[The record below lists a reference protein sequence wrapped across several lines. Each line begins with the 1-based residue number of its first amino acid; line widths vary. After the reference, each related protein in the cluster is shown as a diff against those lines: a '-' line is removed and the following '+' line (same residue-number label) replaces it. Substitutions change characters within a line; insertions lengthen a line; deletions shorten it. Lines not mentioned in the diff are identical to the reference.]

1 MKPFRWSALPLLSF
15 FLATSLI
22 AQQPPAPTQQAA
34 PIERPQQYPQDQQP
48 VPPLMQHDP
57 AETAIIRANAR
68 AVVLDVVVTDAKGH
82 VVHGLQQS
90 DFRLVEDGQPQ
101 TLNSFHEHTFTA
113 TGAAQPPK
121 LPPNGFTNFVPA
133 GSSDAYTVILIDA
146 VNNTPQVQS
155 YIRSQLI
162 DFMKTIPAGNPVAI
176 FQLDSTG
183 MRLIQGFSSD
193 PAVLLEAA
201 QSKRDSI
208 ALPLIPIGE
217 RGYVAHQFRQDSLN
231 HGLQSMGRYLAGFP
245 GRKNLIWFSGSIPRT
260 YWGGD
265 LGSPFPDAED
275 FASEIADATDALTLS
290 RVAVYPIDARGL
302 ETDPAFSAANGRMPS
317 IKSSANF
324 ATRRFFDHSD
334 IEDVA
339 DRTGGKAFY
348 NTNGLKQAM
357 AEVLESGSNFYTIA
371 YTPTNKKWNGSY
383 RNIKIEMSQA
393 GLHLEYRRGYFAYN
407 ETPQQIRRVAALRR
421 IAASQQTKAP
431 TPTNFKPAQIGP
443 NGNFVDSMQL
453 GAVPP
458 TEIIFTASLSPGTAV
473 RKIDK
478 ATPPAPAKDL
488 RADLLKKPLRDYSIL
503 FAINPNS
510 LHFTATP
517 DGIHHAEFNFV
528 TVVYD
533 DQGVEVNSAATT
545 ITFNLKSATYDQV
558 MHRVLATK
566 QVLSIPAKGNYFF
579 RFGVHDTLGDKIGA
593 MEVPVDDVKLGIAGP
608 GQTLTP

>member
-1 MKPFRWSALPLLSF
+1 MKPVLRYALPLIGL
-15 FLATSLI
+15 FLGTSLI
-22 AQQPPAPTQQAA
+22 AQQPPAPAEQHPA
-34 PIERPQQYPQDQQP
+34 PIERSPQDQKP
-48 VPPLMQHDP
+48 VPPLLQHDP
-57 AETAIIRANAR
+57 AETAVITANAR

-82 VVHGLQQS
+82 VVHGLQKS
-90 DFRLVEDGQPQ
+90 DFHLVEDGQPQ

-113 TGAAQPPK
+113 TGAVQPPQ
-121 LPPNGFTNFVPA
+121 LPPNGFTNFVPS

-146 VNNTPQVQS
+146 VDNTPQVQS
-155 YIRSQLI
+155 YVRSQLI
-162 DFMKTIPAGNPVAI
+162 DFMKNIPAGNPVAI
-176 FQLDSTG
+176 FQLESTG
-183 MRLIQGFSSD
+183 MRLIQGFSAD
-193 PAVLLEAA
+193 PAVLLQAA
-201 QSKRDSI
+201 ESKRDSI
-208 ALPLIPIGE
+208 ALPLIPIGQ
-217 RGYVAHQFRQDSLN
+217 RGYVAHLVRQDTLN

-275 FASEIADATDALTLS
+275 FVSEIANATDALTLS

-317 IKSSANF
+317 INSSTNF
-324 ATRRFFDHSD
+324 NTRRFFDHSD

-383 RNIKIEMSQA
+383 RNIKIETSQP

-421 IAASQQTKAP
+421 IAASQQAKAP
-431 TPTNFKPAQIGP
+431 TPTNFQSAQIGPGP
-443 NGNFVDSMQL
+443 NGNFVSSMQL
-453 GAVPP
+453 GAIPP
-458 TEIIFTASLSPGTAV
+458 TEIIFTASLSPGTSV
-473 RKIDK
+473 QKIDK
-478 ATPPAPAKDL
+478 AAPPVSAKDL
-488 RADLLKKPLRDYSIL
+488 PPALLKKPLRDYSIL

-517 DGIHHAEFNFV
+517 DGIHHGEFHFV
-528 TVVYD
+528 TIVFD
-533 DQGVEVNSAATT
+533 DQGTLINSQETT
-545 ITFNLKSATYDQV
+545 ITLNLKPNTYQDV

-566 QVLSIPAKGNYFF
+566 QVLAIPAKGNYFF